1 MGFLVLRFL
10 SLFIFL
16 WVTVQGYE
24 TTRGKS
30 PPTRLRQGIGATAH
44 SHGWSEKRFPQ
55 LYIGIDELEA
65 AISHAEDVL
74 SSRKEHDNELA
85 RKYNVWR
92 IEHEHAIHKQHMLN
106 VAHKKA
112 HHGERT
118 IQNIRAHIPCA
129 PPSAGEELP
138 STMSEQA
145 HDVASEEP
153 KLFTRLEDTLDRL
166 APQRSQKPGQNSSD
180 SKSAEHADA
189 ETEVEA
195 ANCEVQQTEAQ
206 VAAERG
212 KEELEEI
219 EEAEKR
225 AKEAQRQAALQKE
238 SPLGR
243 GRDTEE
249 ITGSQTH
256 TVDARDE
263 ANASPESGLRLDPPE
278 IRITKDTGTSPAD
291 VQVKVKPPTIEIAP
305 RTAASI
311 ATNTP
316 AEETAAGSRHGS
328 VG

>member
-10 SLFIFL
+10 SLSIFL
-16 WVTVQGYE
+16 WSTVQGYE
-24 TTRGKS
+24 RTRGKS
-30 PPTRLRQGIGATAH
+30 LPTRLRQGVHATAH

-55 LYIGIDELEA
+55 LIGIDELEA

-74 SSRKEHDNELA
+74 SSRKEHDDELA

-92 IEHEHAIHKQHMLN
+92 KAHERAIHKQHMHN

-118 IQNIRAHIPCA
+118 MQNIRAHTPCA

-153 KLFTRLEDTLDRL
+153 KLFRLEDTLDRI
-166 APQRSQKPGQNSSD
+166 APQRSQNPGQNSSE

-219 EEAEKR
+219 EEAEKK
-225 AKEAQRQAALQKE
+225 AKEVQREAALQEE

-243 GRDTEE
+243 GRETEE
-249 ITGSQTH
+249 MTGSQTH
-256 TVDARDE
+256 TVDAGDE
-263 ANASPESGLRLDPPE
+263 ANASPESGLRLDPPKIE
-278 IRITKDTGTSPAD
+278 ITEDTGTSPAD
-291 VQVKVKPPTIEIAP
+291 VEVKLKPPTIEIAP